1 VIRGSSEVIRGHQR
15 SSAVISGH
23 QRSSKGHQR
32 LDPNHH
38 LLQRRERA
46 REHISL
52 LAAKQIRAQLLAQLI
67 DLVRVGELAEATQE
81 VLEGGEERRVE
92 QREECP
98 QLRRAILER
107 RACGERGAGAV
118 VSTCMRRKARSVV
131 LFWSGVPVSMTV
143 CSVRSA
149 RRSAAINESLF
160 LSRCASSI
168 T

>member
-1 VIRGSSEVIRGHQR
+1 MISGSSEVIRGSTQIIRGSSEVIR
-15 SSAVISGH
+15 
-23 QRSSKGHQR
+23 GHQR

-81 VLEGGEERRVE
+81 VLEGGEELRVE
-92 QREECP
+92 QREQRP
-98 QLRRAILER
+98 QLRGAILER
-107 RACGERGAGAV
+107 RACGERGAGAM

>member
-1 VIRGSSEVIRGHQR
+1 
-15 SSAVISGH
+15 
-23 QRSSKGHQR
+23 
-32 LDPNHH
+32 
-38 LLQRRERA
+38 
-46 REHISL
+46 

-67 DLVRVGELAEATQE
+67 DLMRVGELAEATQE
-81 VLEGGEERRVE
+81 VLEGGEELRVE
-92 QREECP
+92 QREQCP
-98 QLRRAILER
+98 QLRGAILER
-107 RACGERGAGAV
+107 RACGERGAGAM